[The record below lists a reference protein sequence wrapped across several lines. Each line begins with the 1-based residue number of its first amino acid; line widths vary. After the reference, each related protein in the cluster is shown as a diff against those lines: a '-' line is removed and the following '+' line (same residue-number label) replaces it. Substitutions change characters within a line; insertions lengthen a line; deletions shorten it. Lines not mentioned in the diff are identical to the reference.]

1 MRHHMQPTRRLRTA
15 QAVSLLGLLLL
26 GCGTARMVSGTT
38 DPELARVDVTPAA
51 VTMQKDETIDLSAVG
66 FAASGDSVEIA
77 VTWAATGGTMISES
91 TVGRRH
97 VGRYRSGQT
106 CGSYSVIATG
116 APGGAADTVAI
127 SITCTTI
134 PVASVDVTPTSVTES
149 VGATQQLV
157 ATPKAADGT
166 ALAGR
171 TVTWTTSA
179 ASVATVSQSGL
190 VTAVAVGTATIT
202 ATSEAKSGTSAIT
215 VVGSSSTL
223 VTDPSLV
230 FDVPATS
237 KPAYLTPVRL
247 GPFGTTVVRIAND
260 PGTTF
265 TTTTGSGTWGPDAR
279 HHYQKDQPWNAT
291 GTLIA
296 IDNYQGTTRHVFL
309 DADTYLPKYGHCG
322 NYSKYEDRWHP
333 SRQHA
338 TERINVNRSQLMWFD
353 VVTCTMT
360 RSWTLPFSAPGIGPW
375 EGNPSADGRFIA
387 LTDSSRMVVVDMD
400 PQPPYAP
407 YPSARIGP
415 TQDLTD
421 CGLSGGCTIDY
432 VSVSPSGRYVVVA
445 YNGAYNRVYDVDPA
459 TLALTPRPMPVIH
472 SGCHGTAA
480 KGFIYDLGHADMA
493 LNPFDNNED
502 VMIGQEHCGNRGKT
516 VSGVLAGGVM
526 MVRLRDGAIKPLT
539 HPSNEAYPHHI
550 SARNTERPGWVYVG
564 YYADAGKRFNDEI
577 IAVRMD
583 GSYAVERLAHKHSV
597 FSGCYRCE
605 SHAVPSLDGK
615 RVVFASNWY
624 AACGS
629 GCGKSNVI
637 QAYVVDTRP

>member
-1 MRHHMQPTRRLRTA
+1 M
-15 QAVSLLGLLLL
+15 VGLAGLVLL
-26 GCGTARMVSGTT
+26 GCGTARAVSGTT
-38 DPELARVDVTPAA
+38 DPELARLDVSPAE
-51 VTMQKDETIDLSAVG
+51 VTMQKDQTIDLYAVG
-66 FAASGDSVEIA
+66 FAASGDSVEVT
-77 VTWAATGGTMISES
+77 VTWAATGGTVIAQ
-91 TVGRRH
+91 TIVGRQH
-97 VGRYRSGQT
+97 LGRYRAGQT
-106 CGSYSVIATG
+106 CGSYGVIATG

-127 SITCTTI
+127 SITCATT
-134 PVASVDVTPTSVTES
+134 PGAS
-149 VGATQQLV
+149 
-157 ATPKAADGT
+157 
-166 ALAGR
+166 
-171 TVTWTTSA
+171 
-179 ASVATVSQSGL
+179 
-190 VTAVAVGTATIT
+190 
-202 ATSEAKSGTSAIT
+202 
-215 VVGSSSTL
+215 

-230 FDVPATS
+230 FDVPVTS
-237 KPAYLTPVRL
+237 KPAYLTPIRL

-265 TTTTGSGTWGPDAR
+265 TTTTGSGTWGSDAR

-296 IDNYQGTTRHVFL
+296 LDNQGTPSQVFL
-309 DADTYLPKYGHCG
+309 DADTYLPQYGRCS
-322 NYSKYEDRWHP
+322 NYSRYEDRWHP

-338 TERINVNRSQLMWFD
+338 NERINANGSQLMWFD
-353 VVTCTMT
+353 VVTCTRT
-360 RSWTLPFSAPGIGPW
+360 RSWTLPFSVRGMGPG
-375 EGNPSADGRFIA
+375 EGNPSADGRFVA
-387 LTDSSRMVVVDMD
+387 LTDGSRMFVVDMD
-400 PQPPYAP
+400 PQPPYSA
-407 YPSARIGP
+407 YPSSRIGP
-415 TQDLTD
+415 TRDLTD
-421 CGLSGGCTIDY
+421 CGLSGGCTIDW

-445 YNGAYNRVYDVDPA
+445 YNGAYNRAYDVDPA
-459 TLALTPRPMPVIH
+459 TLALTPRPMPVLH

-480 KGFIYDLGHADMA
+480 NGFIYDLGHADMA

-502 VMIGQEHCGNRGKT
+502 VIVGQEHCGNRGKT

-550 SARNTERPGWVYVG
+550 STRSYERPGWVYVG

-605 SHAVPSLDGK
+605 SHAVPSPDGK
-615 RVVFASNWY
+615 RVLFASNWC